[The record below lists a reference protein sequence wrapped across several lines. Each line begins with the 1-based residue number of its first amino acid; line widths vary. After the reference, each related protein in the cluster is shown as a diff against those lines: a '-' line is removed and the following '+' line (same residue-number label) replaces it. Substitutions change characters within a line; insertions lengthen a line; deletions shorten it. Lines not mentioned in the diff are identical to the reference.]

1 MFWLDN
7 LILNYLKGVFEA
19 TTIEGIPVGGFV
31 FLSVLGA
38 KIAEFYSIKTNRKRG
53 GK

>member
-7 LILNYLKGVFEA
+7 LVLNYLKGVFEA

-38 KIAEFYSIKTNRKRG
+38 KIAEFYTVKNRKRG

>member
-7 LILNYLKGVFEA
+7 LVLNYLKGVFEA

-38 KIAEFYSIKTNRKRG
+38 KIAEFYTVKNRKRG
-53 GK
+53 GR

>member
-7 LILNYLKGVFEA
+7 LVLNYFKAVFDA

-38 KIAEFYSIKTNRKRG
+38 KIAEFYTVKNRKRG

>member
-1 MFWLDN
+1 MFYLDN
-7 LILNYLKGVFEA
+7 LVLNWFKTLFEVTA
-19 TTIEGIPVGGFV
+19 IEGIPVGGFV

-38 KIAEFYSIKTNRKRG
+38 KIAEFYTVKNRKRG